1 VAVPEAGPR
10 NVTILIDS
18 LLGGGA
24 ERVAVEAALALD
36 SDRYIPHLLVTRHTG
51 PLEERL
57 AVAGASYTIL
67 DRTGSFGPR
76 LFGRARR
83 VVRGTDLL
91 HAHKFEGSM
100 WGSLLARSAR
110 RPLVTHE
117 HTFTGASSLRRTIG
131 YRAMIAPSATRIIC
145 VSEGVAASLRADG
158 IRPDKLEVIP
168 NGVPIDVA
176 LERDAARAELGL
188 DTRRAVIGIVA
199 RLRPEK
205 RHELALEALASLRT
219 QGEDVV
225 LCAVGD
231 GPRLAELRSM
241 SEELGVAD
249 AVVWAGELSSAQR
262 LLGAFDVLLLCSSY
276 EGMPLA
282 ALEALVA
289 GVPIV
294 STAVGAMPEL
304 LADGS
309 GTIVDDEPG
318 AIAAAIRATL
328 ERSAAGDGSDDA
340 RRERLRRAY
349 GIDRVA
355 RDLQRIYDEVL
366 GAA

>member
-1 VAVPEAGPR
+1 
-10 NVTILIDS
+10 
-18 LLGGGA
+18 
-24 ERVAVEAALALD
+24 
-36 SDRYIPHLLVTRHTG
+36 
-51 PLEERL
+51 
-57 AVAGASYTIL
+57 
-67 DRTGSFGPR
+67 
-76 LFGRARR
+76 
-83 VVRGTDLL
+83 
-91 HAHKFEGSM
+91 
-100 WGSLLARSAR
+100 
-110 RPLVTHE
+110 
-117 HTFTGASSLRRTIG
+117 
-131 YRAMIAPSATRIIC
+131 
-145 VSEGVAASLRADG
+145 LRADG

-340 RRERLRRAY
+340 RRERFRRAY